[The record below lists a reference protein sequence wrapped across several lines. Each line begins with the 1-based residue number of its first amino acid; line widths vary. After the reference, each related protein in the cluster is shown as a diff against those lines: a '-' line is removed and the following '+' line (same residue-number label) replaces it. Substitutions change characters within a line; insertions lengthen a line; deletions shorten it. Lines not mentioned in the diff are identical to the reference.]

1 MHGCRVEEEVGA
13 RAGQVPDK
21 PAPGDGPGPGGARVG
36 AVGSRKRRRLRVA
49 LVYPGVREGD

>member
-21 PAPGDGPGPGGARVG
+21 PAPGDGPGQVLVLGRVRWVAEKEGGYVWRWFTRG
-36 AVGSRKRRRLRVA
+36 
-49 LVYPGVREGD
+49 